1 MTNGRLYPDWDKSDH
16 QNLMKV
22 STPLGDLDWESSE
35 KSGLMVDQRTG
46 DDLLDT
52 ADEDQEE
59 ADLIS
64 EIERMLIHHKD
75 CWRGSGHRHQQFVFH
90 ATTKF
95 GRTHARLLLPAVMSG
110 TRTGPRDG

>member
-1 MTNGRLYPDWDKSDH
+1 ME
-16 QNLMKV
+16 V
-22 STPLGDLDWESSE
+22 STPLGDPDWESSE

-64 EIERMLIHHKD
+64 EFKRMIP
-75 CWRGSGHRHQQFVFH
+75 SAFNTV
-90 ATTKF
+90 AT
-95 GRTHARLLLPAVMSG
+95 GDAHSEC
-110 TRTGPRDG
+110 